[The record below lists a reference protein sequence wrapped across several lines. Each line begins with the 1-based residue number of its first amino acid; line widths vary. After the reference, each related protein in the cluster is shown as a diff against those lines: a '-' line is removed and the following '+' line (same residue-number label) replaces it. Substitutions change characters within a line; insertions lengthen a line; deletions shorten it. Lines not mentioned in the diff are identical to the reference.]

1 MDSCRGTNTNMEFEL
16 TLDEIEDNDPNSN
29 KVNIL
34 NIIKSSDMKLNG
46 DILGA

>member
-1 MDSCRGTNTNMEFEL
+1 MEFEL

-34 NIIKSSDMKLNG
+34 NIIKSTDAKMNG
-46 DILGA
+46 SILGS